1 MISFPFVGG
10 EKTIDPESILYVQ
23 TEGHRNIFYVAD
35 GKKKVQLR
43 IYAKL
48 DDIEKELIPLG
59 FARCHRSCIVNL
71 KRVKSLSN
79 YLMTLDT
86 GEVFSIPRGR
96 YQSVKEQ
103 FNNLKGI
110 SCN

>member
-1 MISFPFVGG
+1 MMIIAYDGL
-10 EKTIDPESILYVQ
+10 SIAYCF
-23 TEGHRNIFYVAD
+23 EER
-35 GKKKVQLR
+35 KVV
-43 IYAKL
+43 
-48 DDIEKELIPLG
+48 
-59 FARCHRSCIVNL
+59 VNL